1 MLRRVNGVPSIMA
14 TRRTITF
21 LLGAA
26 LWQLIG
32 SQTALARSGFA
43 VDSDSLPSGGG
54 YQIMKNT
61 LYGGGGADSLTGGGF
76 SARSS
81 YGQPASGTA
90 AGGAF
95 EVRGGVHSDSGPH
108 HPGARDRSRSTG
120 RCGAGFSDCRGAQSP
135 APRRAEVIGHSA
147 MAANGRCSSHRFPC
161 RSRPLGDRRSGTAAP
176 HESPE
181 WAA

>member
-95 EVRGGVHSDSGPH
+95 EVRGGFTPTPTPTPVPTTPVPGID
-108 HPGARDRSRSTG
+108 PGAQVVAG
-120 RCGAGFSDCRGAQSP
+120 LALAIAGARRVR
-135 APRRAEVIGHSA
+135 RRAA
-147 MAANGRCSSHRFPC
+147 
-161 RSRPLGDRRSGTAAP
+161 RR
-176 HESPE
+176 
-181 WAA
+181 